1 MATTSAAD
9 LQTLQVLN
17 EAFETQTPQDV
28 LAYAIGAYFPDIV
41 LASSFGV
48 EDVVL
53 IDMVHR
59 KPATL
64 SEMAEVHGVGEA
76 KLARYGQEFLAVIR
90 QYQEG
95 A

>member
-1 MATTSAAD
+1 
-9 LQTLQVLN
+9 
-17 EAFETQTPQDV
+17 
-28 LAYAIGAYFPDIV
+28 
-41 LASSFGV
+41 
-48 EDVVL
+48 
-53 IDMVHR
+53 MVHR

-64 SEMAEVHGVGEA
+64 SEMAQVHGVGEA